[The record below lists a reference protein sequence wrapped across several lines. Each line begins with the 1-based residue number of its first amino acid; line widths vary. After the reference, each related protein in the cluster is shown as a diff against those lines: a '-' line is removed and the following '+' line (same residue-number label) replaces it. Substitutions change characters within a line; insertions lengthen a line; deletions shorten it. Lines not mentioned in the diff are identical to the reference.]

1 MQNVG
6 GIQYSVVADTGELIK
21 AEQRTQESVKKI
33 DTSMRK
39 MGANSQQVD
48 RVTQSFDKLE
58 KQTNSTN
65 NVIGKFSGVLA
76 GLATLTAANT
86 VAQMADQYQTMS
98 DRMRLATNSTEEF
111 TIVQDRLLK
120 SSLEAYRPLAEAQ
133 DVFVGISDNLREY
146 GYNIEQIL
154 DINDSFSFSLVRSAT
169 SAQLGETA
177 MRAYDR
183 ALARGKV
190 NALEWQTISA
200 AMPNVV
206 DALGKTLNK
215 TGLEIRAM
223 GNESEITAK
232 QLNDALLESMNENK
246 EAASSMAV
254 TIEGAF
260 TNVKTNLMQFIGQ
273 ANETTGATK
282 VVASAIEGL
291 ANNIDLL
298 AKLLAVAAG
307 GAIAKYVTQL
317 GVMTVAK
324 MKDVVATRS
333 QLTAN
338 LQQAQAQAAAAK
350 IDMERSAAMMAL
362 GGSYKKAAADALA
375 YDLAVAKVNATQ
387 KAAAISARSLLAF
400 LGGPAG
406 LVGILAMGATAL
418 IAFGNSA
425 KDARIDI
432 VELHQPID
440 QLKQKIEEMG
450 EAQRKVF
457 MDKYRDE
464 QSEALIRRGE
474 EYDQL
479 AEKMRISIEMQRG
492 MNQALNFASPKLFQE
507 ITERIDEARESGAD
521 LTQFIQRLIDEFNIP
536 SDVAESWNKQNNII
550 NATSETIAKAAE
562 NYNILAGAV
571 EQASRA
577 MSEASREAEK
587 QKEINEGGK
596 TWLEATTKALQSQAD
611 SLSDNGSALKKFDR
625 ELQAQIDSGVK
636 FTKEQEKQNQ
646 TNREL
651 AEANDLLAQS
661 RRGANKELDK
671 SNSVLQDLQRE
682 LELATLSGKE
692 LAIAR
697 AENRLNE
704 FATEAETQAVRE
716 LAGALY
722 TLQEAR
728 KLGDTKEEQD
738 KNIMGDVKPLSGG
751 AFDDQVARYEA
762 EAVAEQERYEQSLE
776 RLRLAREAKLQT
788 EDEFNQLEAD
798 MKQRHEDRMAQIAQA
813 SVSVQLKAY
822 SSAFSSMASIMKGAQ
837 GEQSGIYK
845 AMFAASKAFA
855 IAEATLNLNSA
866 IMQAMADPSAVTPAQ
881 KFANWALVAGAGAQ
895 MINAISDASYGGGRQ
910 YGGAVSPDK
919 MYRINETGESEV
931 FDAGGG
937 KQYFIPNQ
945 HGKIIPA
952 NKVAGQSGSSA
963 SNVTVNLIED
973 SSRGGTIED
982 QSTSEETI
990 LDVFVANIYS
1000 GGIASQAIEGTYGL
1014 TRKGR

>member
-98 DRMRLATNSTEEF
+98 DRMRLATNSAEEF

-206 DALGKTLNK
+206 DALGQTLNK

-282 VVASAIEGL
+282 IVASAIEGL

-324 MKDVVATRS
+324 MKDIVATRS

-338 LQQAQAQAAAAK
+338 LQQAQAQVAATQAEVA
-350 IDMERSAAMMAL
+350 RTASLVAL
-362 GGSYKKAAADALA
+362 GGSHSKAASAVQAHT
-375 YDLAVAKVNATQ
+375 LAVANLDRAQ
-387 KAAAISARSLLAF
+387 KAAALTARGLLGV

-406 LVGILAMGATAL
+406 IVGILAMGATAL
-418 IAFGNSA
+418 IAFGSSA
-425 KDARIDI
+425 KDTDI
-432 VELHQPID
+432 EIKELTKSVG
-440 QLKQKIEEMG
+440 QLTKEFTEMS
-450 EAQRKVF
+450 EAQRAL
-457 MDKYRDE
+457 
-464 QSEALIRRGE
+464 ALIQYGKE
-474 EYDQL
+474 Q
-479 AEKMRISIEMQRG
+479 K
-492 MNQALNFASPKLFQE
+492 QALTEVSDAYTELMKLIVRTSSESTKSGRVGAESMRDYIENAF
-507 ITERIDEARESGAD
+507 DEARQSGEQYLDVVRRLGVEMGVGQDVLDSWVEQNAVLD
-521 LTQFIQRLIDEFNIP
+521 KAHQQLDFVDNALEAVTNTQRQLTNEVRQFN
-536 SDVAESWNKQNNII
+536 AEQEKQN
-550 NATSETIAKAAE
+550 
-562 NYNILAGAV
+562 
-571 EQASRA
+571 
-577 MSEASREAEK
+577 
-587 QKEINEGGK
+587 EINKGGA
-596 TWLEATTKALQSQAD
+596 TWIEATTKALQSQAD

-625 ELQAQIDSGVK
+625 EIKAQIDGGAK
-636 FTKEQEKQNQ
+636 FTEEQQKQNEA
-646 TNREL
+646 NRKL
-651 AEANDLLAQS
+651 AEANDLLAES
-661 RRGANKELDK
+661 RKGANKELDK

-813 SVSVQLKAY
+813 GVSVQLKAY
-822 SSAFSSMASIMKGAQ
+822 SSAFGSIAEVLKNAQ

-845 AMFAASKAFA
+845 AMFAVSKAFA
-855 IAEATLNLNSA
+855 ISSATITAYDAISKAWASAPFPANLAAVAMTTPQVMGVVSA
-866 IMQAMADPSAVTPAQ
+866 IQGTN
-881 KFANWALVAGAGAQ
+881 F
-895 MINAISDASYGGGRQ
+895 GGGRQ
-910 YGGAVSPDK
+910 YGGPVSADK
-919 MYRINETGESEV
+919 YYRVNETGQPEILNS
-931 FDAGGG
+931 GGN
-937 KQYFIPNQ
+937 QYLLPTGNSGSIT
-945 HGKIIPA
+945 PA
-952 NKVAGQSGSSA
+952 NKINQGKGGGN
-963 SNVTVNLIED
+963 NVTINLIED
-973 SSRGGTIED
+973 TSRGGTIED

-990 LDVFVANIYS
+990 LDVFVANIHS

-1014 TRKGR
+1014 TRKGQ